1 MPGFIIRTL
10 INALGLWIA
19 SALIPGISFTGSG
32 TLLVAAFLL
41 GIVNAVVRPVLIF
54 LTLPITILTL
64 GIFLFVINALMLMF
78 VAALL
83 DGFILS
89 GFWAAFFGALII
101 SITSWFASWYIGP
114 RGKFEIMILR
124 RDAYQRDQE

>member
-1 MPGFIIRTL
+1 MPGFIVRTL

-19 SALIPGISFTGSG
+19 SALVPGLSFTSSG
-32 TLLVAAFLL
+32 ALLLAAFLL
-41 GIVNAVVRPVLIF
+41 GIVNAVIRPILIF

-64 GIFLFVINALMLMF
+64 GIFLFVINALMVML

-83 DGFILS
+83 DGFMLT
-89 GFWAAFFGALII
+89 GFWSALFGALIV

-114 RGKFEIMILR
+114 QGKFEILIVR
-124 RDAYQRDQE
+124 RDG

>member
-1 MPGFIIRTL
+1 MPGFIVRTI

-19 SALIPGISFTGSG
+19 SVLVPGIAFASGG

-41 GIVNAVVRPVLIF
+41 GVVNAVVRPVLVF
-54 LTLPITILTL
+54 LTFPITIVTL
-64 GIFLFVINALMLMF
+64 GIFLFVINAMMLML

-83 DGFILS
+83 DGFFLS
-89 GFWAAFFGALII
+89 GFWSALFGALIV

-114 RGKFEIMILR
+114 HGKFEILIVR
-124 RDAYQRDQE
+124 HDRW

>member
-1 MPGFIIRTL
+1 MPGFLLRTL

-19 SALIPGISFTGSG
+19 SALVPGLSFTGSG
-32 TLLVAAFLL
+32 TLLLAAFLL
-41 GIVNAVVRPVLIF
+41 GVVNAVIRPVLIF

-64 GIFLFVINALMLMF
+64 GIFLFVINALMLML

-83 DGFILS
+83 DGFLLS
-89 GFWAAFFGALII
+89 GFWAALFGSLIV

-114 RGKFEIMILR
+114 RGKFEILVVR
-124 RDAYQRDQE
+124 RDASH

>member
-1 MPGFIIRTL
+1 MPGFIVRTL

-19 SALIPGISFTGSG
+19 SALVPGLSFTSGG
-32 TLLVAAFLL
+32 TLLLAAFLL
-41 GIVNAVVRPVLIF
+41 GIVNAVIRPILIF

-64 GIFLFVINALMLMF
+64 GIFLFVINALMVML

-83 DGFILS
+83 DGFMLS
-89 GFWAAFFGALII
+89 GFWSALFGALVV

-114 RGKFEIMILR
+114 QGKFEILIVR
-124 RDAYQRDQE
+124 RDGE